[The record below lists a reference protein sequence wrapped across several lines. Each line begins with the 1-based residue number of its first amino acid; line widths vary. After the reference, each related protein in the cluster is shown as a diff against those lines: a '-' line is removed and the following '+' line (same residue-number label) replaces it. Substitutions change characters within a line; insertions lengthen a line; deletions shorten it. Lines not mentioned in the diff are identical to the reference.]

1 MAAPATPGPSALPP
15 PGLPPGISGSP
26 TLTYPLPPLSLLH
39 SWPQPQSNRPL
50 APAWCVNRAPRAG
63 SGQAQNEPAGLS
75 QSCISPE
82 GPGRAQP
89 LRQAHGDTAVA
100 PHGEVAFPAPEGPW
114 GQPHAGW
121 ASALAPEK
129 VGFSPWAGKQWNR
142 LQRASLGS
150 NPSPP
155 SGPRGLRTATQPL
168 WASNT
173 PTLQERDGGIN

>member
-121 ASALAPEK
+121 ALFPEGTCSRPQ
-129 VGFSPWAGKQWNR
+129 VRSGTRESGILSMGREAVEQTAESQPGF
-142 LQRASLGS
+142 
-150 NPSPP
+150 
-155 SGPRGLRTATQPL
+155 
-168 WASNT
+168 
-173 PTLQERDGGIN
+173 